1 MKIPL
6 TAGIALRYL
15 RAKKSHSAVTAI
27 SVVSICGIAVAT
39 AAIICVLSVFNGF
52 KAVISDRLDTLSPTV
67 MITPTHGK
75 TIANPDS
82 ISTELRKISGVATVT
97 PTILENALAIANGR
111 EVPVSIK
118 GVNIQEYASVTAL
131 QSLLLSD
138 SLAPAPTLPELIDS
152 FSYESSGN
160 QEEEDPE
167 PGAIFSIGAA
177 SSLGVY
183 PGDKVLLFTP
193 RREGSISL
201 SNPSAS
207 FLTDSVRVMAVYQ
220 TNQSDFDDDRIIT
233 DLNLARDLL
242 QYDWESS
249 ALEISLKPSANSQ
262 STIQIIRNSLGK
274 NYVVKDRLQQQETNF
289 RMISIEKWITFLILF
304 FILLIASFNIISS
317 LSMLVL
323 EKQGSISTLRAL
335 GMTRRNIGKIFWW
348 ESMAVTFIGGIAGL
362 VIGILLCLLQEN
374 FGLIRL
380 QGNPSDLLIQ
390 AYPVRLEWP
399 DIFITLIPIFL
410 IGLMAAT
417 ITSIFARSRAPK

>member
-52 KAVISDRLDTLSPTV
+52 KAVIADRLDTLSPTV
-67 MITPTHGK
+67 MITPVHGK

-82 ISTELRKISGVATVT
+82 ISDLLRKIPGVETVT

-111 EVPVSIK
+111 EVPVSVK
-118 GVNIQEYASVTAL
+118 GVNLKEYASITAL
-131 QSLLLSD
+131 PSLLLSD
-138 SLAPAPTLPELIDS
+138 SLAPAPSLPELIDS
-152 FSYESSGN
+152 FIVP
-160 QEEEDPE
+160 EEEYDGQESE
-167 PGAIFSIGAA
+167 PGAIFSVGAA
-177 SSLGVY
+177 SRLGVF

-193 RREGSISL
+193 RREGTINL

-220 TNQSDFDDDRIIT
+220 TNQSDFDEDRICT

-249 ALEISLKPSANSQ
+249 ALEISLKPSADTESVISMINK
-262 STIQIIRNSLGK
+262 STGEK
-274 NYVVKDRLQQQETNF
+274 YEVKDRLQQQETNF

-335 GMTRRNIGKIFWW
+335 GMTRKDIGNIFWW

-362 VIGILLCLLQEN
+362 GIGILLCIIQEN

-380 QGNPSDLLIQ
+380 QGNPGDLIIQ
-390 AYPVRLEWP
+390 AYPVKLEWT
-399 DIFITLIPIFL
+399 DIFITLIPIL
-410 IGLMAAT
+410 IIGLMAAA
-417 ITSIFARSRAPK
+417 ITSIFARSRTPK